1 MDGYVSSKEAAEQLD
16 ISLRT
21 LQDLLD
27 RGLIVGAVR
36 LGTGPR
42 APWAIPTPV
51 VRIRADR
58 GPRRRPGTPKHMLKD
73 YPS

>member
-1 MDGYVSSKEAAEQLD
+1 MEGYVGTSEAAAQLG

-21 LQDLLD
+21 LEALLV
-27 RGLIVGAVR
+27 RGLIVGATR
-36 LGTGPR
+36 LGTGRR

-58 GPRRRPGTPKHMLKD
+58 GPRRRPGTPRHLLKRG
-73 YPS
+73 PS